1 MAAVRVPDGLHVEV
15 HGSGPEAIFVHGS
28 MGWGEDT
35 FPRQRELAAV
45 GYTVVLVDRR
55 GFGGS
60 PPLGPVDFER
70 DADDLGELAAGG
82 AHLVGHSYGAVVAML
97 AAQAD
102 PGAVLSLTLIEPP
115 LLGAA
120 ESDASVSEWRDRLA
134 ELYAA
139 APSLT
144 HEEFWLG
151 FVSAGG
157 VVVEDAPRLNEL
169 DRRAIEAT
177 MTERPIWG
185 ARVAFETLRAMSCPK
200 VLCLG
205 GRRLLPGPMTLS
217 GRALHVVGAE
227 VAERIGAEVA
237 FFEFSAHNPQLEEPV
252 AFNKGLLQTWSRDR
266 ARPPVGTQ

>member
-1 MAAVRVPDGLHVEV
+1 
-15 HGSGPEAIFVHGS
+15 

-35 FPRQRELAAV
+35 FPRQRELAAA

-55 GFGGS
+55 GFGAS

-70 DADDLGELAAGG
+70 DAIDLGELAAGG

-115 LLGAA
+115 LLSVA

-151 FVSAGG
+151 FVRAGG
-157 VVVEDAPRLNEL
+157 AAAEVAPRLDAL

-177 MTERPIWG
+177 MTERPIWKAG
-185 ARVAFETLRAMSCPK
+185 VAFETLRAMSCPK
-200 VLCLG
+200 LLCLG
-205 GRRLLPGPMTLS
+205 GRRLLPGPMSLS
-217 GRALHVVGAE
+217 GKALHIVGAE
-227 VAERIGAEVA
+227 VADRVGAEVA
-237 FFEFSAHNPQLEEPV
+237 IFDFSSHNPQLEEPV
-252 AFNKGLLQTWSRDR
+252 AFNERLLQTWTGDR
-266 ARPPVGTQ
+266 GQPPVAAP

>member
-1 MAAVRVPDGLHVEV
+1 LAAVRVPDGLHVEV
-15 HGSGPEAIFVHGS
+15 HGSGPLAIFVHGS

-35 FPRQRELAAV
+35 FPRQRELAAG

-70 DADDLGELAAGG
+70 DARDLGELAAGG

-115 LLGAA
+115 LLTAV

-151 FVSAGG
+151 FVRAGG
-157 VVVEDAPRLNEL
+157 AVVDEAPRLDAL

-177 MTERPIWG
+177 MTERPIWQ

-205 GRRLLPGPMTLS
+205 GRQLLPGPMSLS
-217 GRALHVVGAE
+217 GQALHVVGAE
-227 VAERIGAEVA
+227 VADRVGADVA
-237 FFEFSAHNPQLEEPV
+237 IFDFSAHNPQLEEPL
-252 AFNKGLLQTWSRDR
+252 AFNERLLQTWSGDR
-266 ARPPVGTQ
+266 GRPPIVTP

>member
-1 MAAVRVPDGLHVEV
+1 LAAVRVPDGLHVEV
-15 HGSGPEAIFVHGS
+15 HGSGPLAIFVHGS

-35 FPRQRELAAV
+35 FPRQRELAAG

-70 DADDLGELAAGG
+70 DARDLGELAAGG

-115 LLGAA
+115 LLTAV

-151 FVSAGG
+151 FVRAGG
-157 VVVEDAPRLNEL
+157 AVVDEAPRLDAL

-177 MTERPIWG
+177 MTERPIWQ

-205 GRRLLPGPMTLS
+205 GRQLLPGPMSLS
-217 GRALHVVGAE
+217 GKALHIVGAE
-227 VAERIGAEVA
+227 VADRVGADVA
-237 FFEFSAHNPQLEEPV
+237 VFDFSAHNPQLEEPL
-252 AFNKGLLQTWSRDR
+252 AFNERLVQTWSGDR
-266 ARPPVGTQ
+266 GRPPIVTP

>member
-1 MAAVRVPDGLHVEV
+1 MAAMKVPEGLHVEV
-15 HGSGPEAIFVHGS
+15 YGSGPAAIFVHGS

-35 FPRQRELAAV
+35 FPRQRELAAA

-55 GFGGS
+55 GFGAS
-60 PPLGPVDFER
+60 PPLGAVDFER
-70 DADDLGELAAGG
+70 DALDLRELADGG
-82 AHLVGHSYGAVVAML
+82 AHLIGHSYGAVVAML
-97 AAQAD
+97 AA
-102 PGAVLSLTLIEPP
+102 GANPSMVLSLTLIEPP
-115 LLGAA
+115 LLTVA

-151 FVSAGG
+151 FVRAGG
-157 VVVEDAPRLNEL
+157 ALVEEAPRLDRL

-205 GRRLLPGPMTLS
+205 GRRLLPGPMILS
-217 GRALHVVGAE
+217 GRALHLVGTEIAD
-227 VAERIGAEVA
+227 RIGAEVVL
-237 FFEFSAHNPQLEEPV
+237 FDFSAHNPQLEEPV
-252 AFNKGLLQTWSRDR
+252 AFNERLLQTWAGDR
-266 ARPPVGTQ
+266 GQPPVAAP